1 MGLFD
6 QVINAVNNSN
16 QEGSSGQLSTI
27 LSTVQQLSNSYG
39 TEPST
44 VQSVLSVVG
53 NYVRSSLQQKRSIE
67 GNESAQAIVNNYSG
81 TYPNQQAVQSL
92 FSPNQQQQLAQSVAQ
107 TTGLNMNTI
116 IQMLPILVPLVL
128 NLLKTGSQT
137 QNPQHGS
144 NPVLNS
150 FLDAD
155 RDGDVDIADAIQLA
169 SRHLGR

>member
-6 QVINAVNNSN
+6 QVINAVNSSN
-16 QEGSSGQLSTI
+16 QEGSSGQLANI

-44 VQSVLSVVG
+44 VQSVVSVVG

-92 FSPNQQQQLAQSVAQ
+92 FSPNQQQQLAQTVAQ
-107 TTGLNMNTI
+107 MTGLNMNTI

-137 QNPQHGS
+137 QNPQYGS

>member
-81 TYPNQQAVQSL
+81 TYPNQQ
-92 FSPNQQQQLAQSVAQ
+92 QQLAQSVAQ

>member
-6 QVINAVNNSN
+6 QVINAVNSSN
-16 QEGSSGQLSTI
+16 QEGSSGQLANI

-128 NLLKTGSQT
+128 NLLKTGNQT
-137 QNPQHGS
+137 QNPQYGS

>member
-6 QVINAVNNSN
+6 QVINAVNSSN

-92 FSPNQQQQLAQSVAQ
+92 FSPNQQQQLAQTVAQ

-116 IQMLPILVPLVL
+116 LQMLPILVPLVL
-128 NLLKTGSQT
+128 NLLKTGNQT
-137 QNPQHGS
+137 QNSQYGS

>member
-6 QVINAVNNSN
+6 QVINAVNSSN
-16 QEGSSGQLSTI
+16 QEGSSGQLANI

-92 FSPNQQQQLAQSVAQ
+92 FSPNQQQQLAQTVAQ
-107 TTGLNMNTI
+107 MTGLN
-116 IQMLPILVPLVL
+116 
-128 NLLKTGSQT
+128 S
-137 QNPQHGS
+137 
-144 NPVLNS
+144 
-150 FLDAD
+150 
-155 RDGDVDIADAIQLA
+155 AI
-169 SRHLGR
+169 R

>member
-6 QVINAVNNSN
+6 QVINAVNSSN
-16 QEGSSGQLSTI
+16 QQGSSGELGTI

-39 TEPST
+39 TQPST
-44 VQSVLSVVG
+44 MQSVLSVVG

-67 GNESAQAIVNNYSG
+67 GNQSAQAIVNNYSG
-81 TYPNQQAVQSL
+81 TYPNQQAVGSL
-92 FSPNQQQQLAQSVAQ
+92 FSPNQQQQLAQTVAQ
-107 TTGLNMNTI
+107 MTGLNMNTI
-116 IQMLPILVPLVL
+116 LQMLPILVPLVL

-137 QNPQHGS
+137 QNPQSGF